1 MKVGWKVTP
10 QDVFTAWVNNGKSG
24 LEACEFLMD
33 YLASKVRFENGQ
45 HLEDSRSEKYKRK
58 HELECLFD
66 NTFQSAIA
74 SGSSVDKAT
83 DKAEEAVN
91 KSDIIDLNKFESVTQ
106 RLYEEFDQWEE
117 DEE

>member
-24 LEACEFLMD
+24 PEACEFLMD

-74 SGSSVDKAT
+74 SGLSVDKAI
-83 DKAEEAVN
+83 DKAEEAVD
-91 KSDIIDLNKFESVTQ
+91 KSDIIYITKSESVTQ
-106 RLYEEFDQWEE
+106 MLYEEFDWWEE
-117 DEE
+117 EE